1 MPELPESQRDQL
13 LSPDLPESQKDQMS
27 SIELDH
33 SLLTAQKAPTKRKKS
48 NYNEEMVEIM
58 RANSNFRREK
68 YEKKAYNMN
77 VEMFYLSMAK
87 IAKRLPK
94 AKEAK
99 LRMEICNKVS
109 EAELAHLLEVETV
122 QQPQVSNQNQVLSYQ
137 NIMHYQNLPSVL
149 QPPVST
155 LHMVESNSRSSPST
169 YSDYSNQSIRTTY
182 SNEEQNYSRSPLNN
196 FMQPNFDHSN
206 KYIEEN
212 SSNKYKAS

>member
-1 MPELPESQRDQL
+1 
-13 LSPDLPESQKDQMS
+13 
-27 SIELDH
+27 
-33 SLLTAQKAPTKRKKS
+33 
-48 NYNEEMVEIM
+48 MVEIM

-68 YEKKAYNMN
+68 YEKKAYMN
-77 VEMFYLSMAK
+77 HDEVEMFYLSMAK

-109 EAELAHLLEVETV
+109 EAELAHLLEVETI

-137 NIMHYQNLPSVL
+137 NILHYQNLPSVL
-149 QPPVST
+149 QPPIST
-155 LHMVESNSRSSPST
+155 LYVVESNSRSSPST
-169 YSDYSNQSIRTTY
+169 YSDYSNQSIGTTY

-206 KYIEEN
+206 NNPSIWEMGSKEYMDKFTKQKSWLNIRESMYPDWTEQPESEKEN
-212 SSNKYKAS
+212 KGK